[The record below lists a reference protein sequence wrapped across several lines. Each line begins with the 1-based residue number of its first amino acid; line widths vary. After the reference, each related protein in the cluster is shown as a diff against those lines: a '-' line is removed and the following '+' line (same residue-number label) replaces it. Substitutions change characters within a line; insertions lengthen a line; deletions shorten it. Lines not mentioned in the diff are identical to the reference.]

1 MLAKTL
7 QVHNEEGLHSRPALE
22 FSQLAAQY
30 TSAVTIE
37 KDGMSFDAKS
47 MLMVL
52 SACVGCGEDFVLK
65 TDGADEEQAMAGL
78 EQFVAALH

>member
-1 MLAKTL
+1 MITKKL
-7 QVHNEEGLHSRPALE
+7 QVHNEEGLHSRPAME
-22 FSQLAAQY
+22 FSKLAAQY

-52 SACVGCGEDFVLK
+52 SACVGCGEYFILK
-65 TDGADEEQAMAGL
+65 IDGADEQQAMEDL
-78 EQFVAALH
+78 ERFVCALH

>member
-1 MLAKTL
+1 MITKTL
-7 QVHNEEGLHSRPALE
+7 QVHNEEGLHSRAALE
-22 FSQLAAQY
+22 FSKLAAQY

-65 TDGADEEQAMAGL
+65 ADGPDEQQAMEGL